1 VDTDR
6 GLYTSAGGQGW
17 PRTVVNGMG
26 NGCLLMTEETPPVL
40 DSTIEVF
47 HYCVMGA
54 CCGKQAGA
62 DGGLGSATS
71 AATSQPTRPQRR
83 PQPAAE
89 ANNLSR

>member
-1 VDTDR
+1 MGATHMENGW
-6 GLYTSAGGQGW
+6 GL
-17 PRTVVNGMG
+17 
-26 NGCLLMTEETPPVL
+26 TELQKRLHQVHQSPVL
-40 DSTIEVF
+40 DSTIEVL

-83 PQPAAE
+83 PAAE

>member
-1 VDTDR
+1 
-6 GLYTSAGGQGW
+6 
-17 PRTVVNGMG
+17 
-26 NGCLLMTEETPPVL
+26 VL

-83 PQPAAE
+83 PAAE